1 MHGRRKGTR
10 PSGVELQEEL
20 QQGAAAAELIRKALQ
35 LRKQTL
41 IYPLDTSFR
50 EKYLVVER
58 ALETNPDE
66 YTLWAFRR
74 EVFLLRCEHDSPETV
89 LSLWK
94 EELFLTT
101 RALQRHPK
109 AYPAWQHRLWL
120 LEDAEVANHIPSE
133 ARLEAIKSEQK
144 LSQYMLFKDGRNFH
158 GWAHR
163 MRVKS
168 VLISVLPEHES
179 QLEREELAFVEEK
192 INDDFSNY
200 SAWHHRSVL
209 LPKVHDQS
217 SEVFLTEELDY
228 VRQAFYTEPNV
239 QSAWFYHRWLLAGA
253 PARRMKAHVQT
264 RLLEDELMAC
274 NELLEIEPEAK
285 YALQTKAQLLL
296 QLKRGMEAEAVIDDL
311 ERMDPMRKGYYRYLR
326 GQCHIS
332 YQA

>member
-10 PSGVELQEEL
+10 PSGAELQEEL
-20 QQGAAAAELIRKALQ
+20 QQAAAAAELIRKALE

-41 IYPLDTSFR
+41 VYPLDSSFR
-50 EKYLVVER
+50 EKYLDVER

-74 EVFLLRCEHDSPETV
+74 EVFLLKSEHESPETV
-89 LSLWK
+89 LALWK

-120 LEDAEVANHIPSE
+120 LEDAQVARHIPFE
-133 ARLEAIKSEQK
+133 ARLEAIKNEQK
-144 LSQYMLFKDGRNFH
+144 LSAYMLFKDGRNFH

-168 VLISVLPEHES
+168 VLTSVMPDHQP

-209 LPKVHDQS
+209 LPKVHDHS
-217 SEVFLTEELDY
+217 SQAFLTEELDY

-253 PARRMKAHVQT
+253 PARRKKAQVQT
-264 RLLEDELMAC
+264 RLLEDELIAC
-274 NELLEIEPEAK
+274 NELLEIEPDAK

-296 QLKRGMEAEAVIDDL
+296 QLKRGTEAKVVIDAL
-311 ERMDPMRKGYYRYLR
+311 EKMVRLPLASNTFKF
-326 GQCHIS
+326 
-332 YQA
+332 